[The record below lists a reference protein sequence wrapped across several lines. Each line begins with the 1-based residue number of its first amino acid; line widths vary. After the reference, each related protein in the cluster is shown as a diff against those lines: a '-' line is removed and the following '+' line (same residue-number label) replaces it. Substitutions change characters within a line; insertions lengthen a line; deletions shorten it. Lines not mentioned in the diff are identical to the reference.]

1 MSSYQV
7 YITGGDMEVDASD
20 GFRQVLSIKEN
31 IKQNLKMLLLVSPG
45 ELPGAPSL
53 GVGIKRYLFE
63 IQEESVYASIDSK
76 IREQVSNWMPYLQIQ
91 GVEFTK
97 SENNE
102 SRINLKL
109 TYSVPGVVT
118 REELNVPGN

>member
-1 MSSYQV
+1 M
-7 YITGGDMEVDASD
+7 
-20 GFRQVLSIKEN
+20 F
-31 IKQNLKMLLLVSPG
+31 
-45 ELPGAPSL
+45 PSHDQ

-76 IREQVSNWMPYLQIQ
+76 IREQISNWMPYLQIQ

-102 SRINLKL
+102 TRINLKL